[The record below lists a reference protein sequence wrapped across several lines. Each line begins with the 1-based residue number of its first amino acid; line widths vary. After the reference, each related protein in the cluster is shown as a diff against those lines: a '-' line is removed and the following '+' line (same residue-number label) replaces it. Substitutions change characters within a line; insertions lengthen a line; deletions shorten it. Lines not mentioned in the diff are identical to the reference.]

1 MRGYI
6 ITAVGVLGMIFSVV
20 GGISASRKLE
30 KRNQEISTK
39 LDEIYK

>member
-6 ITAVGVLGMIFSVV
+6 ITAVGVLGMIFSVI
-20 GGISASRKLE
+20 GGISAGKKLE
-30 KRNQEISTK
+30 KENRQISAK